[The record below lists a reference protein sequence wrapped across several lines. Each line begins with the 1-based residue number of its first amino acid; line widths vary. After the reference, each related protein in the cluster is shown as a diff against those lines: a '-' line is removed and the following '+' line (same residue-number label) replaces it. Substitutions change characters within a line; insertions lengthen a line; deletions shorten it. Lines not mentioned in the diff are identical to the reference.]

1 MSAREGLD
9 SQVDALMAFEI
20 VISVETLRTLIATE
34 GTIGL
39 RILMWH
45 LVAVHLLH
53 GGVSTV
59 VVHRH
64 AVRHAIHERKLA
76 VGIADVGK
84 HGSKRRI
91 GERGTR
97 LLVCRRLRVEGRNGT
112 VAIDW

>member
-1 MSAREGLD
+1 
-9 SQVDALMAFEI
+9 MAFEI
-20 VISVETLRTLIATE
+20 VVSIETLRTLIATK